1 MIKLKS
7 LIETKKLQN
16 EAITSYNEVLTID
29 EKLRDI
35 LMEMDDALGTSVG
48 SKSYEKTAAYK
59 KWAKAHRDFFVNKL
73 DTKYVTALNNSLDEL
88 VKFYSNELNKRTEK
102 LNSDLQSEVNKI
114 KSKLK

>member
-7 LIETKKLQN
+7 LIKTKKLQN
-16 EAITSYNEVLTID
+16 EVITSHNEFLSID
-29 EKLRDI
+29 EKLLDI
-35 LMEMDDALGTSVG
+35 LSDMDDALGTTVG
-48 SKSYEKTAAYK
+48 KSYHKTAAYK
-59 KWAKAHRDFFVNKL
+59 KWEKASRDFFVNNL
-73 DTKYVTALNNSLDEL
+73 DTKYVTNLNNSLDEL